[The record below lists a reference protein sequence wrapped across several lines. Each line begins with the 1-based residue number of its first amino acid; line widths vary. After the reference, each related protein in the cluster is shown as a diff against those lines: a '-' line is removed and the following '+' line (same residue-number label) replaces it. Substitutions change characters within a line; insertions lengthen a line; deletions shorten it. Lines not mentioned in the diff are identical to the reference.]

1 MKAFV
6 LAAVF
11 FVASPAFAQ
20 SMEFNV
26 LRGDCAGG
34 PSDVAELQQIQSA
47 WLSDGS
53 LEISAWDSE
62 TQENSVVDGSGI
74 VDFSRP
80 GLIRLVYQ
88 SKFTPIPPDAP
99 VVFCED
105 FVRLKFLIH
114 GIERADYEITVE
126 RSRLL
131 HQSSVEG

>member
-6 LAAVF
+6 LAAAVL
-11 FVASPAFAQ
+11 VASPALAQ
-20 SMEFNV
+20 SLEFNI

-34 PSDVAELQQIQSA
+34 PSDFQELQKVQST
-47 WLSDGS
+47 WLMDGS
-53 LEISAWDSE
+53 LEILVWDSE
-62 TQENSVVDGSGI
+62 TQEHTVIDGSGTA
-74 VDFSRP
+74 DFSKP
-80 GLIRLVYQ
+80 GFIRLIYQ
-88 SKFTPIPPDAP
+88 SKFTPNQPGAP

-126 RSRLL
+126 KSRLL